1 MKRLIASLMFLLL
14 TGPAWAS
21 TWRTWALNTSSCNPA
36 DSAHPCAMEEDLV
49 RVMTGTA
56 TQSNW
61 QTKLD
66 PSFNAWANKGSN
78 NLPVLAAAIALWKG
92 TNIGTQ
98 PPQTWWDTFLTCQIM
113 GDSCSIPLPN
123 NVRYFN
129 GYEILS
135 PLYNAPTVSAVV
147 AVRYWSVTHSDPG
160 ANLFNKTTT
169 YLKMTSAL
177 YTLGA
182 GTGPAR
188 TALTDSFTLTS
199 SGTCPPT
206 FPTFSSTRSSGGCDT
221 GNSGGTVYDGP
232 FLALAGGRSFYTS
245 CANSGGSGDREPI
258 FVRAVQWPG
267 VGHSSETRE
276 QEDLLD
282 YVENNWPTSQS
293 TNAYGNDSAR
303 RALLRNHVNGVPY
316 DPGTLV
322 TILHG
327 ARFIREYRF
336 LTWPGVRVTVLSS
349 NADNC
354 GKFCTAAMYSVMWN
368 ASTAQA
374 TYLYPWP
381 GDIRTEITQGYGRL
395 TPNNTA
401 PTGVV
406 ARNVDPA
413 LGEGPTCTHG
423 DTSVTLTLPAGAPL
437 FQVVLEPTVDAT
449 VQ

>member
-1 MKRLIASLMFLLL
+1 MSRKTITAAAFILLAA
-14 TGPAWAS
+14 PALAT
-21 TWRTWALNTSSCNPA
+21 TWRTWPLNSSGCDPA
-36 DSAHPCAMEEDLV
+36 NSAHPCAMEEDLV
-49 RVMTGTA
+49 RVMSGGA

-92 TNIGTQ
+92 TAIGTQ
-98 PPQTWWDTFLTCQIM
+98 TPQQWWDTFLTCQIA
-113 GDSCSIPLPN
+113 GDTCTVALPN

-147 AVRYWSVTHSDPG
+147 AVRYWAVTHDPTG
-160 ANLFNKTTT
+160 SLFTKSTT

-177 YTLGA
+177 YALGA
-182 GTGPAR
+182 GTGPAQ

-199 SGTCPPT
+199 SGSCPPPPT
-206 FPTFSSTRSSGGCDT
+206 FSFSFSSVGCDT
-221 GNSGGTVYDGP
+221 GNSGGTLYNGP
-232 FLALAGGRSFYTS
+232 FLALAGVRSLNSS
-245 CANSGGSGDREPI
+245 CASAQGSGDREPI

-267 VGHSSETRE
+267 VNHSTETRE

-282 YVENNWPTSQS
+282 YVENNWPGSQT
-293 TNAYGNDSAR
+293 TNPFGNDTAR

-316 DPGTLV
+316 DPGTIA
-322 TILHG
+322 TILQG

-349 NADNC
+349 NPDNC
-354 GKFCTAAMYSVMWN
+354 GKFCTSAMYAVKYD

-395 TPNNTA
+395 QPSNSA
-401 PTGVV
+401 PTSVV
-406 ARNVDPA
+406 ARNIDPA
-413 LGEGPTCTHG
+413 LGETATCTHG
-423 DTSVTLTLPAGAPL
+423 DTSVSMSLPAGSPL
-437 FQVVLEPTVDAT
+437 FQVVLSPTANAA